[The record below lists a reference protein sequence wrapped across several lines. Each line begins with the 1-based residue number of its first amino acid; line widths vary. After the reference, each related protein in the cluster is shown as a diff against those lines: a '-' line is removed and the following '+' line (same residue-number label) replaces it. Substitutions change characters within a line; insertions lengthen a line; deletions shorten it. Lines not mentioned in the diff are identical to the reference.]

1 MRRETRQYIC
11 AELLNYQRSRNEM
24 YRIREKLDDL
34 RLFPAYSKDYTAER
48 KLYLQ
53 DRLFFLQR
61 ITEAISIMSR
71 ECSPEEKKV
80 LELKFWSPSPRPTD
94 NEIAHK
100 LGMSTRTLYR
110 NINSI
115 CRRVGMLM
123 GTDI

>member
-24 YRIREKLDDL
+24 HRIREKLDDI
-34 RLFPAYSKDYTAER
+34 RLFPGYSKDYTAER
-48 KLYLQ
+48 KMYLQ
-53 DRLFFLQR
+53 DRVF
-61 ITEAISIMSR
+61 SS
-71 ECSPEEKKV
+71 EEKKV

-94 NEIAHK
+94 NEIAKK